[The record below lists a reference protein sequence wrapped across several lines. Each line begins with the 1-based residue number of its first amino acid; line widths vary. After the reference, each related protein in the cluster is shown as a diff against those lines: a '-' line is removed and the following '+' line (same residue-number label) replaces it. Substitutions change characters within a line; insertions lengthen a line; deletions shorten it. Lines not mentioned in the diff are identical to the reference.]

1 MSEPDKR
8 PAPRPRKHAVLWQAY
23 LTWSEEVE
31 RRKRHTLRISAIE
44 AKKSNLDLQFEIDA
58 LEKLGCDAHIE
69 YYKGIM
75 IDNGAATG
83 HLWDWITAIKGLG
96 AGSLAA
102 QLIALID
109 DIERAPTISALWR
122 YAGYAVIDGKAEKN
136 RRGERS
142 HFNGRLKSVCWLIS
156 DQFIRHQTDFYRD
169 IYDEYKYEQRQKH
182 PEVVIKEKE
191 VKQSDGT
198 IKITKTKHFTDGHL
212 HARARRYM
220 MKMFLSH
227 LWVTWRKHEGLP
239 ISDPYVKAILGH
251 SQIIEP

>member
-83 HLWDWITAIKGLG
+83 HLWDWITAIKGL
-96 AGSLAA
+96 
-102 QLIALID
+102 
-109 DIERAPTISALWR
+109 
-122 YAGYAVIDGKAEKN
+122 DGKAEKN